1 LEDQS
6 RAIEHQLSEN
16 HAAMAETQ
24 NNLVELESQRTN
36 LDNQRALLHAI
47 LDRIPGVE
55 ESFKQKTME
64 IDQLAC
70 DVVAKKNVAEPIWKR
85 ITRLKDTATT
95 MTRHAALQ
103 KEYADAMIDMC
114 ALGCIDK
121 RRARVIDRIL
131 PEVSGYPAV
140 LESESLKSK
149 LEEVSDKRWEI
160 LSRDT
165 VD

>member
-1 LEDQS
+1 
-6 RAIEHQLSEN
+6 
-16 HAAMAETQ
+16 
-24 NNLVELESQRTN
+24 
-36 LDNQRALLHAI
+36 
-47 LDRIPGVE
+47 
-55 ESFKQKTME
+55 ME

-131 PEVSGYPAV
+131 REVSGYPAA